1 MYIYIVL
8 DRDRDMDKERQT
20 DRWTEPWS
28 WMETETQRI
37 YTTSGAV
44 SGTLQDTKKPR
55 TQIIIL

>member
-1 MYIYIVL
+1 
-8 DRDRDMDKERQT
+8 MDKERQT
-20 DRWTEPWS
+20 DKWTEPWS

-37 YTTSGAV
+37 YTVSGAV